1 MTQEVSAD
9 EERVFN
15 RPMWKKSGNR
25 TMPTLDIVDNEEDV
39 ELLEQRQ
46 IYAKSRIQ
54 DFYRMIAGTRHELSK
69 VMRLKFNKI
78 KSI

>member
-1 MTQEVSAD
+1 
-9 EERVFN
+9 
-15 RPMWKKSGNR
+15 
-25 TMPTLDIVDNEEDV
+25 MPTLDIVDNEEDV

-54 DFYRMIAGTRHELSK
+54 DFYRMIAGTRDKQSN
-69 VMRLKFNKI
+69 VMRLKSNKL